1 MRLSS
6 LLKRRQ
12 KIRVNRPQ
20 MPEEEPRISRGAIKR
35 ALRHAAASSN
45 YSSAAR
51 LGERIATALSTIE
64 TAVLAIDVV
73 NDHLREASGLIF
85 EAART
90 DNMGRR
96 ALLAGRYDDVRSEID
111 ATVGAATHNRVNL
124 INGRLIGGQAAAF
137 EVALDD
143 EGRAG
148 IAIGIVNLTTG
159 ARGLALSPPRTAFE
173 KQEEIDLILGE
184 IELARSRI
192 AEISLRFS
200 DHAALIAT
208 RLARLQTLAGKTRI
222 ESIVPTG
229 ADAEEPGATTEDLRR
244 PLDLRFME
252 AEANAAAASQDAPEN
267 APEDTQEDAPAE
279 DIPAPYADTPA
290 ERAHSPYLPAPGE
303 NSSH

>member
-12 KIRVNRPQ
+12 KIRVNRPLP
-20 MPEEEPRISRGAIKR
+20 PEEEPRISRGAIKR

-64 TAVLAIDVV
+64 TAVLAIDAV
-73 NDHLREASGLIF
+73 NDHLREASGLLF

-184 IELARSRI
+184 IELARTRI
-192 AEISLRFS
+192 AEVSLRFS
-200 DHAALIAT
+200 DHAALIAARLT
-208 RLARLQTLAGKTRI
+208 RLQKLAGKTRI

-229 ADAEEPGATTEDLRR
+229 ADAEEPTGTTEDLRR
-244 PLDLRFME
+244 PLDLRFTERE
-252 AEANAAAASQDAPEN
+252 AGAAQ
-267 APEDTQEDAPAE
+267 AE
-279 DIPAPYADTPA
+279 DIPAPYAEEPDEDSA
-290 ERAHSPYLPAPGE
+290 Q
-303 NSSH
+303 

>member
-12 KIRVNRPQ
+12 KIRVNRPLP
-20 MPEEEPRISRGAIKR
+20 PEEEPRISRGAIKR

-64 TAVLAIDVV
+64 TAVLAIDAV
-73 NDHLREASGLIF
+73 NDHLREASGLLF

-184 IELARSRI
+184 IELARTRI
-192 AEISLRFS
+192 AEVSLRFS
-200 DHAALIAT
+200 DHAALIAARLT
-208 RLARLQTLAGKTRI
+208 RLQKLAGKTRI

-229 ADAEEPGATTEDLRR
+229 ADAEEPTGTTEDLRR
-244 PLDLRFME
+244 PLDLRFAE
-252 AEANAAAASQDAPEN
+252 QQAEA
-267 APEDTQEDAPAE
+267 TQAE
-279 DIPAPYADTPA
+279 AIPAPYAEEPDEDSA
-290 ERAHSPYLPAPGE
+290 Q
-303 NSSH
+303 